1 MEGIDALVPPE
12 MAKKAEEVGVK
23 KAALDAGRT
32 LALGV
37 LAGTFIALGAC
48 FMTTVTAGAA
58 QSSWPPGV
66 VRLFGGVAFSLGLLL
81 VVVGGAELFTGN
93 NLLTMAWA
101 SRRISTLA
109 LARNWALVFLGNTV
123 GAFGMAGLIVLSGQP
138 KLLGGAVG
146 AQAIAIAKL
155 KMHESFV
162 EAFVLGVLCNVL
174 VCLAVWLSYSARTT
188 ADRILAIVPP
198 ISAFVAAGF
207 EHSIANMYFVPLG
220 LFIAAFDP
228 AFVAARGLDA
238 QAQALSWTGFLGRNL
253 LPVTIGNVIGG
264 TLLVGAVYWFVYL
277 RPRRES

>member
-12 MAKKAEEVGVK
+12 MAKKAEDVGVK
-23 KAALDAGRT
+23 KASLDAGRAV
-32 LALGV
+32 ALGV

-66 VRLFGGVAFSLGLLL
+66 VRLFGGVAFSLGLVL
-81 VVVGGAELFTGN
+81 VVIGGAELFTGN

-101 SRRISTLA
+101 SRRITTAS
-109 LARNWALVFLGNTV
+109 LARNWALVFLGNSV
-123 GAFGMAGLIVLSGQP
+123 GAFGMVALIVLSGQP

-174 VCLAVWLSYSARTT
+174 VCLAVWMAFSARTT
-188 ADRILAIVPP
+188 VDRVVAVVPP
-198 ISAFVAAGF
+198 IAAFVTTGF
-207 EHSIANMYFVPLG
+207 EHNVANLY
-220 LFIAAFDP
+220 
-228 AFVAARGLDA
+228 
-238 QAQALSWTGFLGRNL
+238 L
-253 LPVTIGNVIGG
+253 LPVALFAAHEPTVQQAASLDGVPDWLTVGRMAMNLVPVTLGNMVGG
-264 TLLVGAVYWFVYL
+264 GLLVGATYWTIYL
-277 RPRRES
+277 RRS

>member
-1 MEGIDALVPPE
+1 MEGIDALLPPE
-12 MAKKAEEVGVK
+12 MAKKAEDVGVR

-37 LAGTFIALGAC
+37 LAGAFIALGAC

-58 QSSWPPGV
+58 ASSWPQGV
-66 VRLFGGVAFSLGLLL
+66 VRLFGGVAFSLGLVL

-101 SRRISTLA
+101 SRRITTLA
-109 LARNWALVFLGNTV
+109 LARNWALVFLGNTL
-123 GAFGMAGLIVLSGQP
+123 GAFSMAGLIVLSGQP

-174 VCLAVWLSYSARTT
+174 VCLAVWMAFSARTT
-188 ADRILAIVPP
+188 VDRVVAVVPP
-198 ISAFVAAGF
+198 IAAFVTTGF
-207 EHSIANMYFVPLG
+207 EHNVANLY
-220 LFIAAFDP
+220 
-228 AFVAARGLDA
+228 
-238 QAQALSWTGFLGRNL
+238 L
-253 LPVTIGNVIGG
+253 LPVALLAAREPVVLQAAALDAVPEWLTIGRMAMNLVPVTLGNMVGG
-264 TLLVGAVYWFVYL
+264 GLLVGATYWTIYL
-277 RPRRES
+277 RRT